1 MHSSA
6 RGHVWARRTHV
17 WKSVGSGSRW
27 PRARRVGPCPRGAG
41 LTDTLSLGLHPQC
54 PAGSTSPEPS
64 PREKSPLCTCWWHRS
79 LDSTRLRQAGTQ
91 EGRPGPPKHTLYCF
105 SLPGVTRASIGFP
118 FAPRVSLRG
127 PACHEERGPV
137 PREEGGG
144 GSDTVAH
151 TAPVPAHDL
160 LSGQRHS
167 VQPLAH
173 RVGTETGNRESLT
186 L

>member
-1 MHSSA
+1 MGEADTCLEIGGLGEQMAPRPPCGALPA
-6 RGHVWARRTHV
+6 R
-17 WKSVGSGSRW
+17 SR
-27 PRARRVGPCPRGAG
+27 PDR
-41 LTDTLSLGLHPQC
+41 HPQPGAAPSV

-91 EGRPGPPKHTLYCF
+91 EGLPGPPKHHTLSCF
-105 SLPGVTRASIGFP
+105 SLPGVTRASTGFP
-118 FAPRVSLRG
+118 FAPRASLRG
-127 PACHEERGPV
+127 PACHKERGPV